1 MKNGDSNGKP
11 RRARRRRNPPQPL
24 FRDEVFEQVLDHM
37 PESFDS
43 HDFIFEMMRRFPRE
57 YTLSLYEYRRSKD
70 PIQTLHQMIGR
81 KLVSF
86 GDRIVKDDRKSSQ
99 NVRGL
104 PSENMH
110 WAKIK
115 DAPRE
120 GNDE

>member
-11 RRARRRRNPPQPL
+11 RRTRKRRNPPQPL

-81 KLVSF
+81 KLVGFS
-86 GDRIVKDDRKSSQ
+86 DRIVTDERKSSQ

-104 PSENMH
+104 PSENLH

-115 DAPRE
+115 DTSRE
-120 GNDE
+120 RNDG